1 MASSSSSSC
10 ASAAA
15 AADSKNPK
23 QIIRRQ
29 LQKLEERSA
38 AAAAESKI
46 PATKNWINKILRQL
60 EKLEEQS
67 NNRETNKRIKMILGQ
82 VDILEELN
90 PDEKKPIDKI
100 RTQLEKLEEED
111 SDDSDSHV
119 YKLCGGPTLLYDRD
133 STASKYRNPERTKDL
148 IESAAIALDYFNK
161 KYSTRYDLVE
171 VIRATSSP
179 CAGYILYMAFKAK
192 NDGVEK
198 ANTFNTKIYYG
209 IGATEVQS
217 VQIVT
222 T

>member
-1 MASSSSSSC
+1 MASS
-10 ASAAA
+10 SAAA
-15 AADSKNPK
+15 AAADDSKNPK

-38 AAAAESKI
+38 ASAAAAESET
-46 PATKNWINKILRQL
+46 PATKNQINKILRQL
-60 EKLEEQS
+60 EKLEEES
-67 NNRETNKRIKMILGQ
+67 NNRETKRRIKKILGQ

-100 RTQLEKLEEED
+100 RTQLDKLDEKLEQED
-111 SDDSDSHV
+111 SDDSDSDW
-119 YKLCGGPTLLYDRD
+119 CGGPTLLYDRD

-148 IESAAIALDYFNK
+148 IQSAAIALDYFNK

-171 VIRATSSP
+171 VIEATSSP
-179 CAGYILYMAFKAK
+179 CAGYILYMTFTAK
-192 NDGVEK
+192 IDGVEK
-198 ANTFNTKIYYG
+198 ANTFSTNIYYG